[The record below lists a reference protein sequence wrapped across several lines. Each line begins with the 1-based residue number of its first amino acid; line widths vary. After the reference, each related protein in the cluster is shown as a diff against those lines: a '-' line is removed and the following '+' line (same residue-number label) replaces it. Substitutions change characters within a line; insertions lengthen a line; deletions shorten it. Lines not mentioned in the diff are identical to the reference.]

1 MLVSVVQIG
10 NSKGIRLPKTILEQC
25 EISDKIDL
33 EVVDKE
39 IILKAIKNKPRD
51 GWGEKFKLMAENGD
65 DELVIDETIDLDMK
79 NWEW

>member
-39 IILKAIKNKPRD
+39 IILKAIKDKPRD
-51 GWGEKFKLMAENGD
+51 GWEEKFKLMSENGD

>member
-10 NSKGIRLPKTILEQC
+10 NSKGIRLPKKILEQC
-25 EISDKIDL
+25 DINDKIDM

-51 GWGEKFKLMAENGD
+51 GWSEKFKSMAENGD
-65 DELVIDETIDLDMK
+65 DVLIIDEKIGLDMK

>member
-10 NSKGIRLPKTILEQC
+10 NSKGIRLPKKILEQC
-25 EISDKIDL
+25 DINDKVDM

-39 IILKAIKNKPRD
+39 IILKGIKNKPRD
-51 GWGEKFKLMAENGD
+51 GWGEIFKSMAENGD
-65 DELVIDETIDLDMK
+65 DALVIDEKIGLDMK

>member
-10 NSKGIRLPKTILEQC
+10 NSKGIRLPKKILEQC
-25 EISDKIDL
+25 EMNDKIEM

-39 IILKAIKNKPRD
+39 IILKAIKNKPRE
-51 GWGEKFKLMAENGD
+51 GWNEKFRVMAENGD
-65 DELVIDETIDLDMK
+65 DKLLIDEIIGLDMQ

>member
-25 EISDKIDL
+25 EINDKIDL

-51 GWGEKFKLMAENGD
+51 GWEEKFKQMAENGD

>member
-25 EISDKIDL
+25 EINDKIDM

-39 IILKAIKNKPRD
+39 IILKAMKNKPRD
-51 GWGEKFKLMAENGD
+51 GWEEKFKLMAENGD

>member
-25 EISDKIDL
+25 EINDKIDM

-51 GWGEKFKLMAENGD
+51 GWEDKFKLMAENGD

>member
-1 MLVSVVQIG
+1 MLISVVQIG
-10 NSKGIRLPKTILEQC
+10 NSKGIRLPKKILEQC
-25 EISDKIDL
+25 DINDKIDM

-51 GWGEKFKLMAENGD
+51 GWGEKFKLMAENGEDGLLID
-65 DELVIDETIDLDMK
+65 DKIGLEMN

>member
-25 EISDKIDL
+25 EINDKIDM

-39 IILKAIKNKPRD
+39 IILKAMKNKPRD
-51 GWGEKFKLMAENGD
+51 GWEEKFKLMAENGD
-65 DELVIDETIDLDMK
+65 DELVIDETIDLGMK

>member
-1 MLVSVVQIG
+1 VSVVQIG